1 MSYIPVTNTGDN
13 LPPRL
18 TADGRVV
25 FTMKMSTVAN
35 LHVLR
40 ATLTSVVHR
49 QEYYQPKYLFISI
62 LLVFAAFVQQGAKQ
76 HRNDMLSL
84 NRTFANFI

>member
-1 MSYIPVTNTGDN
+1 MNNVTHKIIASYPSTNTGDN
-13 LPPRL
+13 QLPRL

-25 FTMKMSTVAN
+25 ITMKSSTVAN

-62 LLVFAAFVQQGAKQ
+62 LLVFVAFQQGAKQ

-84 NRTFANFI
+84 N